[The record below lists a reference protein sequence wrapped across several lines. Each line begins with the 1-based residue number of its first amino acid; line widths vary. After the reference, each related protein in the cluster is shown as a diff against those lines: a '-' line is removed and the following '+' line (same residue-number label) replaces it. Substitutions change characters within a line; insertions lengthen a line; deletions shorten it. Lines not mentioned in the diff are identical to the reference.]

1 MPNALPPTRTTQPT
15 RTAVQLAL
23 KDELRTLGANLQHG
37 AQWLLH
43 DVSGSIVKRVDPQNA
58 ATDSKLLKL
67 QHLIDSTAQVTL
79 STLQA
84 AKHAA
89 AITVLPDAAFRTMS
103 FQLQPLAAYFSA
115 AGSAQPSRAFTD
127 VFYWLIRH
135 AIELD
140 EGTGGKLIARQQAVD
155 ETYWALLRDHG
166 DLIDRITAPATAPG
180 ASHGRDHA
188 LLCAAL
194 LQALVQAHPVRDA
207 HLPPWAERNPATSG
221 SPALHRM
228 LMTVVVAAGM
238 VRERDQASVDVAQR
252 LQLARQ
258 IVLARLPFLETAIN
272 QPSPWQALA
281 DELAFIFRHA

>member
-103 FQLQPLAAYFSA
+103 FQLQPLAAYFNA
-115 AGSAQPSRAFTD
+115 GGSAHPSRAFTD

-135 AIELD
+135 AIDLD
-140 EGTGGKLIARQQAVD
+140 EGAGGKLIARQQAVD
-155 ETYWALLRDHG
+155 ETYWALTRDHG
-166 DLIDRITAPATAPG
+166 DLIDRVAAPAPG
-180 ASHGRDHA
+180 ASHARDHA

-194 LQALVQAHPVRDA
+194 LQTLVQAHPVRDA
-207 HLPPWAERNPATSG
+207 HLPPWAERNPATAA
-221 SPALHRM
+221 SPGLHRM

-258 IVLARLPFLETAIN
+258 IVLARLPFLETAIK
-272 QPSPWQALA
+272 QPSARQALA